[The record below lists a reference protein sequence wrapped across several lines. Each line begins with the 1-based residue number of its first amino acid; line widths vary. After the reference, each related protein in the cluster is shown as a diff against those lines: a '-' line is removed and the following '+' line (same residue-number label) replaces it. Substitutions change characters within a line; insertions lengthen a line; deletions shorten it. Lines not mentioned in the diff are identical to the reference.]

1 MLGHIAAL
9 RTGNAAAKVA
19 AARALKE
26 LAGTEVKADETAE
39 HAANRVAITE
49 AGGIAPLVELVR
61 SGSAS
66 AKEEAAGLSELY
78 RKTHP
83 DAFWTDFGDFTWFRM
98 SELKAVRFIGGFARA
113 GDVKPADYLAAD
125 VDPIMAFSKPVCGHM
140 NDDHGSSTVA
150 MIEHYVGLDQ
160 IEKADLVTHDIGN
173 MVGYAFAA
181 QFPQRVTRF
190 VIMDAPLPGIGPWDE
205 IVRSRAL
212 WPRRSG

>member
-66 AKEEAAGLSELY
+66 AKEEACLLY
-78 RKTHP
+78 TSPSPR
-83 DAFWTDFGDFTWFRM
+83 DQRGSRM
-98 SELKAVRFIGGFARA
+98 
-113 GDVKPADYLAAD
+113 P
-125 VDPIMAFSKPVCGHM
+125 
-140 NDDHGSSTVA
+140 SSA
-150 MIEHYVGLDQ
+150 
-160 IEKADLVTHDIGN
+160 
-173 MVGYAFAA
+173 
-181 QFPQRVTRF
+181 
-190 VIMDAPLPGIGPWDE
+190 
-205 IVRSRAL
+205 
-212 WPRRSG
+212 